1 MNDYFQIETN
11 IYEFFISYTVGYTN
25 QLKTDEKQLYFLI
38 KKFQAYLN
46 NEHDTHT
53 LTGFSVIGGLI
64 DFSTEI
70 GSAQIK
76 RRTLNPQAIEEIK
89 FQEVRGIYRFMNEII
104 NELDHTADATQTVY
118 HTAASI
124 ESRIQQIYDKRSIE
138 QQQSVLL
145 KNIMESLNEK
155 RNIRDTIRKKGN
167 TLVEE
172 VRIKKSFF
180 RPYDILTQD
189 YLSIEKCLVTT
200 KKFEYK

>member
-1 MNDYFQIETN
+1 MGNNT
-11 IYEFFISYTVGYTN
+11 

-38 KKFQAYLN
+38 NKFQAYLN

-76 RRTLNPQAIEEIK
+76 KRTLNPQAIEEIK
-89 FQEVRGIYRFMNEII
+89 FQEIRGVYQFMDTII
-104 NELDHTADATQTVY
+104 TQLDRTVDATLIVYNTV
-118 HTAASI
+118 ASI
-124 ESRIQQIYDKRSIE
+124 ETKIRQVYGARSME
-138 QQQSVLL
+138 QQRSVLL

-155 RNIRDTIRKKGN
+155 RNIRDTIRKKGS

-172 VRIKKSFF
+172 VRLKKSFF

-200 KKFEYK
+200 KKFEYM